1 METLSYILSILSLVS
16 TVISFLIK
24 GRRMKLILFFVALGN
39 ALMACSY
46 LCITNMTGA
55 CTCFI
60 GTVQTLINYFYE
72 RKDKA
77 IPLWLMGAYAV
88 TIIVANL
95 FVFSAWYDIL
105 AILASLISIMI
116 ISSKNGKIFR
126 RWALTNNITWCIYD
140 LISHSSGAL
149 ISHLVMTGFT
159 AVGIIMHDLKKTE
172 SVK

>member
-24 GRRMKLILFFVALGN
+24 DRRMKLILFFVALGN

-72 RKDKA
+72 RKDKT
-77 IPLWLMGAYAV
+77 IPVWLMCVYAV
-88 TIIVANL
+88 TLIAANL
-95 FVFSAWYDIL
+95 FVFSSWYDVL

-126 RWALTNNITWCIYD
+126 RWALTNNLIWCAYD

-149 ISHLVMTGFT
+149 ISHLVMSGFT
-159 AVGIIMHDLKKTE
+159 TVGILMHDLKKTK